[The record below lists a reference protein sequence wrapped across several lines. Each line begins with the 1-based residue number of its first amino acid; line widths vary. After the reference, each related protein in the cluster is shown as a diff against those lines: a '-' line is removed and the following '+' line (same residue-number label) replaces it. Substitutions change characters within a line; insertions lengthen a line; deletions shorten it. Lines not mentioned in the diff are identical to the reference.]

1 MILFKNSVIKLDYSP
16 ATDILEV
23 EYPDLHDYLLPEIKH
38 TINIMVDTVKNY
50 DVKRVL
56 LDSTRTVISVSDEES
71 REIATFLASG
81 LMKTRVQKV
90 ARVQS
95 TSATVETTAQG
106 NIKHIKSGW
115 PLPFQLQ
122 NFKSKAEAV
131 EWLIAKA

>member
-115 PLPFQLQ
+115 SLPFQLQ